1 MTILINDKKT
11 NEKDDLDLFEDLE
24 RRFGPAMAQQIMDEL
39 KKAENPNKKVAAG
52 FDYMGAKALSE
63 GAELYRHEAQHA
75 LERLKTWKRR
85 HVNKQHDI
93 VEWDGAFLQRQFER
107 KHRFYMRFHKS
118 YFILYRQ
125 AIDAYRLIGVTASP
139 YKEVRHDQAEQT
151 SLSQA
156 A

>member
-1 MTILINDKKT
+1 MTISVKDKKSSQ
-11 NEKDDLDLFEDLE
+11 NDD
-24 RRFGPAMAQQIMDEL
+24 MALMDE
-39 KKAENPNKKVAAG
+39 
-52 FDYMGAKALSE
+52 
-63 GAELYRHEAQHA
+63 